1 MKPVFIPPAGEV
13 RPRRTFEVRLGDSIG
28 AVVGSIQADTFLQ
41 AAGYASR
48 QFFHGSGVVQ
58 RATGWGDAPGTWLDT
73 KEGREPVLFYL
84 AEPGV
89 TAQHP
94 LESRDAQRMAPF
106 AHYYQ
111 APKPK
116 PQPKRKRR

>member
-1 MKPVFIPPAGEV
+1 MKPIEIPPGPFPS
-13 RPRRTFEVRLGDSIG
+13 RPRRTFEVRLGDYVG

-48 QFFHGSGVVQ
+48 QFFNGSGDVK
-58 RATGWGDAPGTWLDT
+58 RATGWGDAPGTFLDRSDT
-73 KEGREPVLFYL
+73 RGPVLFYI

-94 LESRDAQRMAPF
+94 IDFMPPPAESE
-106 AHYYQ
+106 
-111 APKPK
+111 